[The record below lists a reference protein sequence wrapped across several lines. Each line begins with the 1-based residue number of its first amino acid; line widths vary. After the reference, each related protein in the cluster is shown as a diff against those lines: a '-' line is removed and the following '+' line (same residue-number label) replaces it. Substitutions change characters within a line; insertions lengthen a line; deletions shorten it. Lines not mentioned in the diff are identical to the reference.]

1 MGLLNEYSLWPLGRQ
16 LQVTFVTTSI
26 LLSAIIVIIT
36 KFQLDWLHDK
46 MISNSTSVLEDN
58 LIEEMRNLG
67 EREAS
72 YVSLYL
78 GFTSSKLLD
87 YTEITQVVLGYSDIK
102 NSIDPGTAL
111 IESSKL
117 EGMDYDYKAFSYF
130 SKNTLSVEGQALVD
144 SLKTLNDIF
153 PSLISTI
160 NESVFLGF
168 YMDELYCMFPGVY
181 VSDLT
186 YTPLVREWF
195 YKATSS
201 PGKIMITEP
210 YMNSETS
217 IWKIALSTAIIDNE
231 NDVLG
236 ALAIEVMLDD
246 LKEKFSNITILKTGF
261 VMLVSSGGMILTVPS
276 NWGSSSTLR
285 IYDETN
291 TGISQSQWDKMKSSD
306 DGSKHN
312 LNDANGTDYI
322 GIIYKVRPSYNLTS
336 ITHYIVLM
344 ANSADIED
352 PLNDLDSSYN
362 KMYSLIFWFVLSI
375 AIIVLLITLVLI
387 YFESKTASFQ
397 LKLVDKVFDKV
408 IRRALFPKITKG
420 INFIKLESNSKGI
433 EKLVDNTK
441 DYIEKLK
448 NCEENFSGFHWGLT
462 RPSDSCEFSK
472 WQNII
477 YPFNVMNDKKMQ
489 WRRTFAHLEKILNPE

>member
-26 LLSAIIVIIT
+26 ILSAIIVIIT

-58 LIEEMRNLG
+58 LIEKMRSLG

-72 YVSLYL
+72 YVSIYL

-87 YTEITQVVLGYSDIK
+87 YTEKAQVVLGYSDIK
-102 NSIDPGTAL
+102 NPIDSEIAL
-111 IESSKL
+111 KESSTL
-117 EGMDYDYKAFSYF
+117 EGMEYDYEAFSYF
-130 SKNTLSVEGQALVD
+130 SKSTLTDKGQAIVD
-144 SLKTLNDIF
+144 SLKALNDIF
-153 PSLISTI
+153 PILISTI

-168 YMDELYCMFPGVY
+168 YTDELYCMFPGVY

-217 IWKIALSTAIIDNE
+217 IWKIALSTAIIDNQGV
-231 NDVLG
+231 VLG

-246 LKEKFSNITILKTGF
+246 LKAKFSNIVILKTGF
-261 VMLVSSGGMILTVPS
+261 VMLISSGGMVLTVPS

-285 IYDETN
+285 IYDQTN
-291 TGISQSQWDKMKSSD
+291 TGISQSQWDLMKSSD
-306 DGSKHN
+306 DGSKYK

-322 GIIYKVRPSYNLTS
+322 GVIYKVHPSYNLTS
-336 ITHYIVLM
+336 ITHYILLM
-344 ANSADIED
+344 ANTTDIND
-352 PLNDLDSSYN
+352 PLDDLDSSYN
-362 KMYSLIFWFVLSI
+362 KMYTTIFWFVLSV
-375 AIIVLLITLVLI
+375 AVIVLLITLVLI

-397 LKLVDKVFDKV
+397 LKLIDKVFDKV
-408 IRRALFPKITKG
+408 IRRALFPKMTKG
-420 INFIKLESNSKGI
+420 INFIKLESNNKGI
-433 EKLVDNTK
+433 ERKNFLVF
-441 DYIEKLK
+441 I
-448 NCEENFSGFHWGLT
+448 GG
-462 RPSDSCEFSK
+462 
-472 WQNII
+472 
-477 YPFNVMNDKKMQ
+477 
-489 WRRTFAHLEKILNPE
+489 